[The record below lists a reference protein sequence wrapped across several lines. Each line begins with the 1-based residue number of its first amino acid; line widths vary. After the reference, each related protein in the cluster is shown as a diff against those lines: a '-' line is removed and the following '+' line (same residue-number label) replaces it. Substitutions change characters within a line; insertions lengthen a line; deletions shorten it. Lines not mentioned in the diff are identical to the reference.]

1 MVGPYRD
8 LIITTKFMAKPVLTL
23 KAMRS
28 WEADSWAQGI
38 LEEDVIARVGQ
49 RIGERIMESSAPGD
63 AILLLAGK
71 GHNGDDVRAACSWIS
86 DRKITLINLRQPA
99 SQITCLDKALS
110 DLPDLIV
117 EGLFGIGLNRSLE
130 GSWEDVVNRIN
141 ACPVRTVAIDIPSG
155 LDPDDGKP
163 QGATIRADQTWTVG
177 AVKKGMLASGASE
190 YVGRLEIFG
199 DVGLAELDDHQSDL
213 YFGIPS
219 DFCTPPFSR
228 PVESHKGNHGC
239 TMLFAGS
246 CGYHGAAVLAARGAT
261 KARPGL
267 VALATHE
274 PAYLAIASQ
283 LQNVMVHPVKKL
295 LLIPPKATSVVIGPG
310 LASSELPLELRSQ
323 VVEVWE
329 TFPAPV
335 VIDASALDWLPSAG
349 GPQDALRVITP
360 HPGEAA
366 RLLGCK
372 AHDVQSDRVKA
383 LRSLSDKFGN
393 CHIVLKGHQTLI
405 GTSTGPVYVN
415 PSGNP
420 SLAQGGSGD
429 ILAGFIGG
437 LLAQETWA
445 TDPLM
450 ALRYGVWVHGNAAD
464 ICETQHDSWEFDQLL
479 DCM

>member
-1 MVGPYRD
+1 M
-8 LIITTKFMAKPVLTL
+8 
-23 KAMRS
+23 
-28 WEADSWAQGI
+28 
-38 LEEDVIARVGQ
+38 
-49 RIGERIMESSAPGD
+49 
-63 AILLLAGK
+63 
-71 GHNGDDVRAACSWIS
+71 
-86 DRKITLINLRQPA
+86 
-99 SQITCLDKALS
+99 
-110 DLPDLIV
+110 
-117 EGLFGIGLNRSLE
+117 
-130 GSWEDVVNRIN
+130 
-141 ACPVRTVAIDIPSG
+141 
-155 LDPDDGKP
+155 
-163 QGATIRADQTWTVG
+163 
-177 AVKKGMLASGASE
+177 
-190 YVGRLEIFG
+190 
-199 DVGLAELDDHQSDL
+199 
-213 YFGIPS
+213 
-219 DFCTPPFSR
+219 
-228 PVESHKGNHGC
+228 
-239 TMLFAGS
+239 
-246 CGYHGAAVLAARGAT
+246 
-261 KARPGL
+261 
-267 VALATHE
+267 
-274 PAYLAIASQ
+274 
-283 LQNVMVHPVKKL
+283 
-295 LLIPPKATSVVIGPG
+295 
-310 LASSELPLELRSQ
+310 
-323 VVEVWE
+323 EVWE

-464 ICETQHDSWEFDQLL
+464 ICETQHDSWGFDQLL